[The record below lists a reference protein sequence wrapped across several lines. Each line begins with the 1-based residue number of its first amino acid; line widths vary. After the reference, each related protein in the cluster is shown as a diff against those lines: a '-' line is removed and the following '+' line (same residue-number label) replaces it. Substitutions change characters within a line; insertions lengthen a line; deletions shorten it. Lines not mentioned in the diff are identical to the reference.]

1 MLIVLG
7 ELHKFKDFELSELKT
22 YFSKIKFIKYDSIEP
37 AEVINSIDKIKKN
50 NRIDMILLNTKAKVP
65 DEIINYLT
73 NLNIEGIAYSS
84 LTIFMQQYLN
94 KFYISPTNKDI
105 DFLCQIR
112 PYSKIQYIQKRV
124 IDYTLSITLLI
135 ITFPIMLYSIY
146 RIKKE
151 SPDGG
156 IFYKQTRVGINN
168 SEFECIK
175 FRSMK
180 TNIKYFNKYTQQN
193 DPRIFPWGKVMR
205 KTRIDELPQLFNV
218 LKGDMHLVGPRAEWN
233 ILVQEYEKEVP
244 YYNLRHVVK
253 PGITGWAQVKYHYG
267 LSIED
272 TKEKLMY
279 DLYYIKNWSI
289 WLELK
294 TILMTISTVV
304 LNKGQ

>member
-1 MLIVLG
+1 MLIILG
-7 ELHKFKDFELSELKT
+7 ELHKFKDFELNELKN
-22 YFSKIKFIKYDSIEP
+22 YFKEIKFIKYDNIAPSEVIKSIE
-37 AEVINSIDKIKKN
+37 EIKKVDKIKT
-50 NRIDMILLNTKAKVP
+50 ILLNTKAEVP
-65 DEIINYLT
+65 SEIINYLT
-73 NLNIEGIAYSS
+73 LLSLDGITYLS
-84 LTIFMQQYLN
+84 LPIFMQQYLE
-94 KFYISPTNKDI
+94 KFFISPTMRDL
-105 DFLCQIR
+105 DFLCKVNS
-112 PYSKIQYIQKRV
+112 YTKTQYIQKRI
-124 IDYTLSITLLI
+124 IDYTFSITLLI
-135 ITFPIMLYSIY
+135 LTFPIMLYSIY

-151 SPDGG
+151 SPDGA

-180 TNIKYFNKYTQQN
+180 TNIKYFNKYTQEN
-193 DPRIFPWGKVMR
+193 DPRIFPWGKIMR

-233 ILVQEYEKEVP
+233 ILVKEYEKEVP

-294 TILMTISTVV
+294 TIFKTISTVV